1 MRHVHYQLSR
11 AASIETM
18 SRGSDAERTEK
29 VRNQG
34 REDGL
39 FRACMDQIRSSH
51 TIGQSLRS
59 AAIVA
64 GLLTDAK
71 CYAELLGQFY
81 VATAA
86 LERRMEEFLSAENN
100 DTSHDDGSND
110 SLLAKVKH
118 LGYSFTQGYEQDLN
132 ALLGPNWKEII
143 QSWTT
148 EPAKQYVQRLE
159 TASDIECVA
168 AAFILH
174 GPLIIGG
181 GAALKPRVE
190 KAFGEDAT
198 NVFKDVIG
206 TAKEGGRSARRREF
220 VMLYDT
226 LLNNE
231 ESNESIFNNNSRDAR
246 FTTIVEACGEFMQ
259 LNNAMMISVR
269 QAPWW
274 RKYVAASVMAAV
286 SALVWRMFV
295 YDASSTAAT
304 ISPSSRT

>member
-1 MRHVHYQLSR
+1 MCTIISR
-11 AASIETM
+11 AAPIETM
-18 SRGSDAERTEK
+18 SRGSEAERTEK
-29 VRNQG
+29 ARNQG

-59 AAIVA
+59 AAIAA

-81 VATAA
+81 LTTAA
-86 LERRMEEFLSAENN
+86 LERRMEELLSAENN
-100 DTSHDDGSND
+100 DTSDDDGSNY

-118 LGYSFTQGYEQDLN
+118 LGYSFTHGYEQDLN
-132 ALLGPNWKEII
+132 ALLGPNWKEIM

-148 EPAKQYVQRLE
+148 EPAKQYIQRLE

-190 KAFGEDAT
+190 KSFGEDAT
-198 NVFKDVIG
+198 NVCKGVIG
-206 TAKEGGRSARRREF
+206 TAKGGRSARRLEF

-226 LLNNE
+226 LLENE
-231 ESNESIFNNNSRDAR
+231 ESNYNESTRNNNSRDAR

-295 YDASSTAAT
+295 YGASSTVAT
-304 ISPSSRT
+304 VPPNSKT

>member
-1 MRHVHYQLSR
+1 
-11 AASIETM
+11 M
-18 SRGSDAERTEK
+18 SRGSEAERTEK

-59 AAIVA
+59 AAIAA

-81 VATAA
+81 LTTAA
-86 LERRMEEFLSAENN
+86 LERRMEELLSSENN
-100 DTSHDDGSND
+100 DTSDDNVSNLRY

-118 LGYSFTQGYEQDLN
+118 LGYSFTHGYEQDLN
-132 ALLGPNWKEII
+132 ALLGPNWKEIM

-148 EPAKQYVQRLE
+148 EPAKQYIQRLE

-168 AAFILH
+168 AVFILH

-181 GAALKPRVE
+181 GAAIKPRVE
-190 KAFGEDAT
+190 KSFGKDAT
-198 NVFKDVIG
+198 NVFKSVIG
-206 TAKEGGRSARRREF
+206 TAKGGRSARRLEF

-226 LLNNE
+226 LLDNE
-231 ESNESIFNNNSRDAR
+231 ESDYKESTRNNNSRDAR
-246 FTTIVEACGEFMQ
+246 FTTIVESCGEFMQ

-274 RKYVAASVMAAV
+274 RKYVAAGVMAAF

-295 YDASSTAAT
+295 YGESSTVAT
-304 ISPSSRT
+304 ISSNSRTKTLQ